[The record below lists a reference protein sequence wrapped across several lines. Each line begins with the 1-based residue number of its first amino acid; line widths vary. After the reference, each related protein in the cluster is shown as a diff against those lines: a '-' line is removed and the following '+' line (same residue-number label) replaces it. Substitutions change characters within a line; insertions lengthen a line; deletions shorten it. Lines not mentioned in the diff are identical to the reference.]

1 MTIAIEKAVPLPETH
16 RPVRTSKYPFS
27 QMEVGDSFLAED
39 IKATTMYS
47 SVARYIKASG
57 NTKKFTVRSTEA
69 GVRVW
74 RTA

>member
-16 RPVRTSKYPFS
+16 RPVRTSKYPFGA
-27 QMEVGDSFLAED
+27 MEVGDSFLAQD

-47 SVARYIKASG
+47 SVARYVKASG
-57 NTKKFTVRSTEA
+57 NTKKFTVRSVSD

-74 RTA
+74 RTQ